1 MVSQLDSPTRSDGP
15 VRTCIGC
22 RERAAKRELLRVVAG
37 TDAEDQDRAQ
47 GSWFV
52 VPDPSGTAPG
62 RGAHLHP
69 TSECLALAERRRAFA
84 RALRHDA
91 GGSRKQRGALSLER
105 LREHL
110 AQTERDIR
118 NEAAPMRNGST
129 SS

>member
-1 MVSQLDSPTRSDGP
+1 VVSQLDSSTSSDGP

-37 TDAEDQDRAQ
+37 TDAEDRA

-52 VPDPSGTAPG
+52 VPDPNGTAPG

-69 TSECLALAERRRAFA
+69 TLECLALAERKRAFT

-91 GGSRKQRGALSLER
+91 GGPGKQGGALSLDR

-110 AQTERDIR
+110 AQTDGERD
-118 NEAAPMRNGST
+118 EATPMRNGST
-129 SS
+129 RS